1 MNEPIFIAR
10 QDTLEQEILPAHW
23 LSQYKLFGEESYTFQ
38 DKGIWKK
45 LCMSSAAANDRD
57 IHAEA
62 LEEMLTTFSAEHTG
76 KWMLLVYGTNAA
88 VLEGLATMAAIAAN
102 GTAMA
107 AVAGNALLMHAITN
121 SQTAMRAIANSQT
134 AMQRIANST
143 TAMDAIGG
151 SKIARGAVQASPYY
165 NSYIKEND
173 MAIAKLVVGFANLES
188 ARYSGCAGMAADS
201 TAMTAIA
208 ASSAAMTAIAAS
220 SAAMTAI
227 AASSAAMT
235 AIAVSAVAMNAIGG
249 NSIARDAISA
259 SSYYDANIK
268 ENDMAIAKLV
278 VGFANLESARYSGCA
293 GMAADSTA
301 MTAVAASSTAMT
313 AVAASSTAMT
323 AVAASSTAMTAVAA
337 SGVALQAIAKAY
349 KQTADMLKFLQAVN
363 ASDTLIKSIYNTL
376 TKATTLFGAA
386 QLGSQDSV
394 ENANSWATTSAA
406 PNAFLACA
414 CGYYSSGNSV
424 NVTYNGTVIAQK
436 KTGTKL
442 PGSVASTNVNAI
454 TMAPSTF
461 TENGDGYL
469 AVQKFTAK

>member
-23 LSQYKLFGEESYTFQ
+23 LAQYKLFGEESYTFQ
-38 DKGIWKK
+38 DKEIWKK

-57 IHAEA
+57 MHAEA

-76 KWMLLVYGTNAA
+76 KWMLTVYGMDAA
-88 VLEGLATMAAIAAN
+88 VLEGLASMAAIAAN

-121 SQTAMRAIANSQT
+121 SETAMQAISRSQT

-143 TAMDAIGG
+143 TAMDAISG
-151 SKIARGAVQASPYY
+151 SKI
-165 NSYIKEND
+165 
-173 MAIAKLVVGFANLES
+173 
-188 ARYSGCAGMAADS
+188 
-201 TAMTAIA
+201 
-208 ASSAAMTAIAAS
+208 
-220 SAAMTAI
+220 
-227 AASSAAMT
+227 
-235 AIAVSAVAMNAIGG
+235 
-249 NSIARDAISA
+249 
-259 SSYYDANIK
+259 
-268 ENDMAIAKLV
+268 
-278 VGFANLESARYSGCA
+278 
-293 GMAADSTA
+293 
-301 MTAVAASSTAMT
+301 ASSTAMN
-313 AVAASSTAMT
+313 

-376 TKATTLFGAA
+376 TKATTLFAAA
-386 QLGSQDSV
+386 QLGAQDDVAS
-394 ENANSWATTSAA
+394 ANSWATTSAA

-436 KTGTKL
+436 KTGTAK
-442 PGSVASTNVNAI
+442 PGSVTSTNVNAI

>member
-23 LSQYKLFGEESYTFQ
+23 LAQYKLFGEESYTFQ
-38 DKGIWKK
+38 DKEIWKK

-57 IHAEA
+57 MHAEA

-88 VLEGLATMAAIAAN
+88 ALEGLATMAAIAAN

-121 SQTAMRAIANSQT
+121 SETAMQRIANSQT
-134 AMQRIANST
+134 AMQRVANNRG
-143 TAMDAIGG
+143 AMDAIGR
-151 SKIARGAVQASPYY
+151 SRIARDAVQASPYY
-165 NSYIKEND
+165 NSCIKEND
-173 MAIAKLVVGFANLES
+173 MAIAKLAVALANLES
-188 ARYSGCAGMAADS
+188 AGYSGMAGVAADS
-201 TAMTAIA
+201 TAMTAVAASATAMTAVA
-208 ASSAAMTAIAAS
+208 ASS
-220 SAAMTAI
+220 
-227 AASSAAMT
+227 
-235 AIAVSAVAMNAIGG
+235 VARN
-249 NSIARDAISA
+249 AISA
-259 SSYYDANIK
+259 SPYYDEKIK

-313 AVAASSTAMT
+313 AVAAS
-323 AVAASSTAMTAVAA
+323 
-337 SGVALQAIAKAY
+337 GVALKAIAQAY
-349 KQTADMLKFLQAVN
+349 KNTANMLQFLKAVN
-363 ASDTLIKSIYNTL
+363 ASDTLVKRIYSTL
-376 TKATTLFGAA
+376 TGATGLFGAT
-386 QLGSQDSV
+386 QLGSQDGV
-394 ENANSWATTSAA
+394 ESANSWATTSAA

-414 CGYYSSGNSV
+414 CGYYSSGGSSV
-424 NVTYNGTVIAQK
+424 NVTYNGTVIAEN
-436 KTGTKL
+436 KTGAKQ
-442 PGSVASTNVNAI
+442 PGSVTSTNVNAI

-461 TENGDGYL
+461 TENGDGWL

>member
-23 LSQYKLFGEESYTFQ
+23 LAQYKLFGEESYTFQ
-38 DKGIWKK
+38 NKEIWKK
-45 LCMSSAAANDRD
+45 LCMSRAAANDRD
-57 IHAEA
+57 MHAEA

-76 KWMLLVYGTNAA
+76 KWMLLIYGLDAA

-121 SQTAMRAIANSQT
+121 SQTAMHAITNSQTAMHAIANSET

-151 SKIARGAVQASPYY
+151 SKIARDAVQASPYY
-165 NSYIKEND
+165 DAKIKEND

-201 TAMTAIA
+201 T
-208 ASSAAMTAIAAS
+208 
-220 SAAMTAI
+220 AMTAI

-337 SGVALQAIAKAY
+337 SSTAMTAVAASATAMGKIA
-349 KQTADMLKFLQAVN
+349 AV
-363 ASDTLIKSIYNTL
+363 D
-376 TKATTLFGAA
+376 AA
-386 QLGSQDSV
+386 LS
-394 ENANSWATTSAA
+394 
-406 PNAFLACA
+406 
-414 CGYYSSGNSV
+414 
-424 NVTYNGTVIAQK
+424 
-436 KTGTKL
+436 KL
-442 PGSVASTNVNAI
+442 VASTTAMDALYARKKQMKGGSASKSGKFIILEISQSNAFN
-454 TMAPSTF
+454 TSKYGYATLS
-461 TENGDGYL
+461 DGSKPDWSSYL
-469 AVQKFTAK
+469 AKYAFFQKYPKYATYMLNDTDSDDYIYYFDIASP

>member
-38 DKGIWKK
+38 DKEIWKK
-45 LCMSSAAANDRD
+45 LCMSRAAANDRD
-57 IHAEA
+57 MHAEA

-76 KWMLLVYGTNAA
+76 KWMLLIYGLDEA

-121 SQTAMRAIANSQT
+121 SQTAMRAITNSQT
-134 AMQRIANST
+134 AMRAIANST
-143 TAMDAIGG
+143 TAMDAISG
-151 SKIARGAVQASPYY
+151 SKIARDAVQASPYY
-165 NSYIKEND
+165 NSCIKENDMAIAKLAVALANLESAGYSGMAGVAADSTAMTAVAASSVARNAISASPYYDEKIKEND

-188 ARYSGCAGMAADS
+188 AG
-201 TAMTAIA
+201 
-208 ASSAAMTAIAAS
+208 
-220 SAAMTAI
+220 
-227 AASSAAMT
+227 
-235 AIAVSAVAMNAIGG
+235 
-249 NSIARDAISA
+249 
-259 SSYYDANIK
+259 
-268 ENDMAIAKLV
+268 
-278 VGFANLESARYSGCA
+278 YSGCA

-313 AVAASSTAMT
+313 AVAAS
-323 AVAASSTAMTAVAA
+323 
-337 SGVALQAIAKAY
+337 GVALKAIAQAY
-349 KQTADMLKFLQAVN
+349 KKTANMLQFLKAVN
-363 ASDTLIKSIYNTL
+363 ASDTLVKRIYSTL
-376 TKATTLFGAA
+376 TNATALFGAA

-414 CGYYSSGNSV
+414 CGYYGSSSDSV
-424 NVTYNGTVIAQK
+424 SVTYNGTVIAQK
-436 KTGTKL
+436 KTGTKQ

>member
-1 MNEPIFIAR
+1 MSNPIFIAR
-10 QDTLEQEILPAHW
+10 QDTLENDILPAHW

-38 DKGIWKK
+38 DKEIWRK

-57 IHAEA
+57 MHAEA

-76 KWMLLVYGTNAA
+76 KWMLTVYGMDAA
-88 VLEGLATMAAIAAN
+88 VLEGLASMAAIAAN

-121 SQTAMRAIANSQT
+121 SETAMQAISRSQT

-143 TAMDAIGG
+143 TAMDAISG

-173 MAIAKLVVGFANLES
+173 MAIAKLVVSFANLAS
-188 ARYSGCAGMAADS
+188 AGYSGMAGVAADATAMNAVAASS
-201 TAMTAIA
+201 TAMNAVA
-208 ASSAAMTAIAAS
+208 ASS
-220 SAAMTAI
+220 
-227 AASSAAMT
+227 
-235 AIAVSAVAMNAIGG
+235 VARN
-249 NSIARDAISA
+249 AISA
-259 SSYYDANIK
+259 SPYYDAKIK

-301 MTAVAASSTAMT
+301 MTAVAAS
-313 AVAASSTAMT
+313 
-323 AVAASSTAMTAVAA
+323 
-337 SGVALQAIAKAY
+337 GVALKAIAQAY
-349 KQTADMLKFLQAVN
+349 KKTANMLQFLKAVN
-363 ASDTLIKSIYNTL
+363 ASDTLVKRIYSTL
-376 TKATTLFGAA
+376 TNATALFGAA

-414 CGYYSSGNSV
+414 CGYYGSSSDSV
-424 NVTYNGTVIAQK
+424 SVTYNGTVIAQK
-436 KTGTKL
+436 KTGTKQ

>member
-38 DKGIWKK
+38 DKEIWKK
-45 LCMSSAAANDRD
+45 LCMSRAAANDRD
-57 IHAEA
+57 MHAEA

-76 KWMLLVYGTNAA
+76 KWMLTVYGMDAA
-88 VLEGLATMAAIAAN
+88 VLEGLATMAAVAGN

-107 AVAGNALLMHAITN
+107 AVADNALLMRAITN

-151 SKIARGAVQASPYY
+151 SKIARDAVQASPYY
-165 NSYIKEND
+165 DAKIKEND

-201 TAMTAIA
+201 T
-208 ASSAAMTAIAAS
+208 AMTAIAAS

-301 MTAVAASSTAMT
+301 MTAVAASATAMGKIA
-313 AVAASSTAMT
+313 AVDAALSKLAASTTAMD
-323 AVAASSTAMTAVAA
+323 ALYARKKQMKGGSASK
-337 SGVALQAIAKAY
+337 SG
-349 KQTADMLKFLQAVN
+349 KFIILE
-363 ASDTLIKSIYNTL
+363 I
-376 TKATTLFGAA
+376 
-386 QLGSQDSV
+386 SQS
-394 ENANSWATTSAA
+394 
-406 PNAFLACA
+406 NAFNTSKY
-414 CGYYSSGNSV
+414 GYATLSDGSKPDWSS
-424 NVTYNGTVIAQK
+424 
-436 KTGTKL
+436 
-442 PGSVASTNVNAI
+442 
-454 TMAPSTF
+454 
-461 TENGDGYL
+461 YL
-469 AVQKFTAK
+469 AKYAFFRKYPKYATYMLNDTDSDDYIYYFDIASP

>member
-38 DKGIWKK
+38 DKEIWKK
-45 LCMSSAAANDRD
+45 LCMSRAAANDRD
-57 IHAEA
+57 MHAEA

-76 KWMLLVYGTNAA
+76 KWMLTVYGMDAA
-88 VLEGLATMAAIAAN
+88 VLEGLASMAAIAAN

-121 SQTAMRAIANSQT
+121 SETAMQAISRSQT
-134 AMQRIANST
+134 AMQRVANST
-143 TAMDAIGG
+143 TVMDAISG
-151 SKIARGAVQASPYY
+151 SKIARDAVQASPYY

-173 MAIAKLVVGFANLES
+173 MAIAKLAVALASLESAGYSGMAGVAADSTAMNAVAASSTAMNAVAASAVARNAISASPYYDAKIKENDMAIAKLVVGFVNLES
-188 ARYSGCAGMAADS
+188 ARYSGCAGMAAD
-201 TAMTAIA
+201 
-208 ASSAAMTAIAAS
+208 
-220 SAAMTAI
+220 
-227 AASSAAMT
+227 
-235 AIAVSAVAMNAIGG
+235 
-249 NSIARDAISA
+249 
-259 SSYYDANIK
+259 
-268 ENDMAIAKLV
+268 
-278 VGFANLESARYSGCA
+278 
-293 GMAADSTA
+293 
-301 MTAVAASSTAMT
+301 
-313 AVAASSTAMT
+313 STAMT

-376 TKATTLFGAA
+376 TKATTLFAAA
-386 QLGSQDSV
+386 QLGAQDDVAS
-394 ENANSWATTSAA
+394 ANSWATTSAA

-436 KTGTKL
+436 KTGTAK
-442 PGSVASTNVNAI
+442 PGSVTSTNVNAI

>member
-23 LSQYKLFGEESYTFQ
+23 LAQYKLFGEESYTFQ
-38 DKGIWKK
+38 DKEIWKK

-57 IHAEA
+57 MHAEA

-76 KWMLLVYGTNAA
+76 KWMLTVYGMDAA

-121 SQTAMRAIANSQT
+121 SETAMQAISRSQT

-143 TAMDAIGG
+143 TAMDAISG

-173 MAIAKLVVGFANLES
+173 MAIAKLVVSFANLAS
-188 ARYSGCAGMAADS
+188 AGYSGMAGVAADA
-201 TAMTAIA
+201 TAMTAVA
-208 ASSAAMTAIAAS
+208 ASS
-220 SAAMTAI
+220 
-227 AASSAAMT
+227 
-235 AIAVSAVAMNAIGG
+235 VARN
-249 NSIARDAISA
+249 AISA
-259 SSYYDANIK
+259 SPYYDAKIK

-301 MTAVAASSTAMT
+301 MTAVAAS
-313 AVAASSTAMT
+313 
-323 AVAASSTAMTAVAA
+323 
-337 SGVALQAIAKAY
+337 GVALKAIAQAY
-349 KQTADMLKFLQAVN
+349 KKTANMLQFLKAVN
-363 ASDTLIKSIYNTL
+363 ASDTLVKRIYSTL
-376 TKATTLFGAA
+376 TNATALFGAA

-414 CGYYSSGNSV
+414 CGYYGSSSDSV
-424 NVTYNGTVIAQK
+424 SVTYNGTVIAQK
-436 KTGTKL
+436 KTGTKQ

>member
-38 DKGIWKK
+38 DKEIWKK
-45 LCMSSAAANDRD
+45 LCMSRAAANDRD
-57 IHAEA
+57 MHAEA

-76 KWMLLVYGTNAA
+76 KWMLTVYGMDAA
-88 VLEGLATMAAIAAN
+88 VLEGLASMAAIAAN

-121 SQTAMRAIANSQT
+121 SETAMQAISRSQT
-134 AMQRIANST
+134 AMQRVATST
-143 TAMDAIGG
+143 TVMDAISG
-151 SKIARGAVQASPYY
+151 SKSARDAVQASPYY

-173 MAIAKLVVGFANLES
+173 MAIAKLAVALASLESAGYSGMAGVAADSTAMNAVAASAVARNAISASPYYDAKIKENDMAIAKLVVGFVNLES
-188 ARYSGCAGMAADS
+188 ARYSGCAGMAAD
-201 TAMTAIA
+201 
-208 ASSAAMTAIAAS
+208 
-220 SAAMTAI
+220 
-227 AASSAAMT
+227 
-235 AIAVSAVAMNAIGG
+235 
-249 NSIARDAISA
+249 
-259 SSYYDANIK
+259 
-268 ENDMAIAKLV
+268 
-278 VGFANLESARYSGCA
+278 
-293 GMAADSTA
+293 
-301 MTAVAASSTAMT
+301 
-313 AVAASSTAMT
+313 STAMT

-376 TKATTLFGAA
+376 TKATTLFAAA
-386 QLGSQDSV
+386 QLGAQDDVAS
-394 ENANSWATTSAA
+394 ANSWATTSAA

-436 KTGTKL
+436 KTGTKQ

>member
-23 LSQYKLFGEESYTFQ
+23 LAQYKLFGEESYTFQ
-38 DKGIWKK
+38 DKEIWKK

-57 IHAEA
+57 MHAEA

-76 KWMLLVYGTNAA
+76 KWMLTVYGMDAA
-88 VLEGLATMAAIAAN
+88 VLEGLASMAAVAGN

-107 AVAGNALLMHAITN
+107 AVAANALLMHAITN
-121 SQTAMRAIANSQT
+121 SETAMRAIANSQTAMHAIANSET

-151 SKIARGAVQASPYY
+151 SKIARDAVQASPYY
-165 NSYIKEND
+165 D
-173 MAIAKLVVGFANLES
+173 AK
-188 ARYSGCAGMAADS
+188 
-201 TAMTAIA
+201 
-208 ASSAAMTAIAAS
+208 
-220 SAAMTAI
+220 
-227 AASSAAMT
+227 
-235 AIAVSAVAMNAIGG
+235 
-249 NSIARDAISA
+249 
-259 SSYYDANIK
+259 IK

-313 AVAASSTAMT
+313 AVAAS
-323 AVAASSTAMTAVAA
+323 
-337 SGVALQAIAKAY
+337 GVALKAIAQAY
-349 KQTADMLKFLQAVN
+349 KKTANMLQFLKAVN
-363 ASDTLIKSIYNTL
+363 ASDTLVKRIYSTL
-376 TKATTLFGAA
+376 TNATALFGAA

-414 CGYYSSGNSV
+414 CGYYGSSSDSV
-424 NVTYNGTVIAQK
+424 SVTYNGTVIAQK
-436 KTGTKL
+436 KTGTKQ

>member
-23 LSQYKLFGEESYTFQ
+23 LAQYKLFGEESYTFQ
-38 DKGIWKK
+38 DKEIWKK

-57 IHAEA
+57 MHAEA

-76 KWMLLVYGTNAA
+76 KWMLTVYGMDAA
-88 VLEGLATMAAIAAN
+88 VLEGLASMAAIAAN

-121 SQTAMRAIANSQT
+121 SETAMQAISRSQT

-143 TAMDAIGG
+143 TAMDAISG

-173 MAIAKLVVGFANLES
+173 MAIAKLVVSFANLAS
-188 ARYSGCAGMAADS
+188 AGYSGMAGVAADA
-201 TAMTAIA
+201 TAMNAVA
-208 ASSAAMTAIAAS
+208 ASS
-220 SAAMTAI
+220 
-227 AASSAAMT
+227 
-235 AIAVSAVAMNAIGG
+235 VARN
-249 NSIARDAISA
+249 AISA
-259 SSYYDANIK
+259 SPYYDAKIK

-337 SGVALQAIAKAY
+337 SGVALKAIAQAY
-349 KQTADMLKFLQAVN
+349 KKTANMLQFLKAVN
-363 ASDTLIKSIYNTL
+363 ASDTLVKRIYSTL
-376 TKATTLFGAA
+376 TNATALFGAA

-414 CGYYSSGNSV
+414 CGYYGSSSDSV
-424 NVTYNGTVIAQK
+424 SVTYNGTVIAQK
-436 KTGTKL
+436 KTGTKQ

>member
-38 DKGIWKK
+38 DKEIWKK
-45 LCMSSAAANDRD
+45 LCMSRAAANDRD
-57 IHAEA
+57 MHAEA

-76 KWMLLVYGTNAA
+76 KWMLTVYGMDAA
-88 VLEGLATMAAIAAN
+88 VLEGLATMAAVAGN

-121 SQTAMRAIANSQT
+121 SETAMRAIANSQTAMHAIANSET

-151 SKIARGAVQASPYY
+151 SKIARDAVQASPYY

-173 MAIAKLVVGFANLES
+173 MAIAKLAVALASLES
-188 ARYSGCAGMAADS
+188 AGYSGMAGVAADS
-201 TAMTAIA
+201 TAMNAVA
-208 ASSAAMTAIAAS
+208 ASSTAMNAVAAS
-220 SAAMTAI
+220 S
-227 AASSAAMT
+227 
-235 AIAVSAVAMNAIGG
+235 VARN
-249 NSIARDAISA
+249 AISA
-259 SSYYDANIK
+259 SPYYDATIK

-313 AVAASSTAMT
+313 AVAAS
-323 AVAASSTAMTAVAA
+323 
-337 SGVALQAIAKAY
+337 GVALKAIAQAY
-349 KQTADMLKFLQAVN
+349 KNTANMLKFLQAVN
-363 ASDTLIKSIYNTL
+363 ASDTLVKSIYSTL
-376 TKATTLFGAA
+376 TNATGLFDAA
-386 QLGSQDSV
+386 QLGAQDSV
-394 ENANSWATTSAA
+394 TNADKWATTSAA

-414 CGYYSSGNSV
+414 CGYYDTRSNSV
-424 NVTYNGTVIAQK
+424 NVIYNGTVIAQN
-436 KTGTKL
+436 KTGTAK
-442 PGSVASTNVNAI
+442 PGSVTSTNVNAI

-461 TENGDGYL
+461 AENGDGYL

>member
-1 MNEPIFIAR
+1 MSEPIFIAR

-23 LSQYKLFGEESYTFQ
+23 LAQYKLFGEESYTFQ
-38 DKGIWKK
+38 DKEIWKK

-57 IHAEA
+57 MHAEA

-76 KWMLLVYGTNAA
+76 KWMLTVYGMDAA

-102 GTAMA
+102 GTAMG
-107 AVAGNALLMHAITN
+107 AVVDNALLMHAIAN
-121 SQTAMRAIANSQT
+121 SETAMQRIANSQT
-134 AMQRIANST
+134 AMQRVANNA
-143 TAMDAIGG
+143 TAMDAIGR
-151 SKIARGAVQASPYY
+151 SRIARDAVQASPYY
-165 NSYIKEND
+165 NSCIKEND
-173 MAIAKLVVGFANLES
+173 MAIAKLAVALANLES
-188 ARYSGCAGMAADS
+188 AGYSGMAGVAADS
-201 TAMTAIA
+201 TAMTAVAASATAMTAVAASATAMTAVA
-208 ASSAAMTAIAAS
+208 ASS
-220 SAAMTAI
+220 
-227 AASSAAMT
+227 
-235 AIAVSAVAMNAIGG
+235 VARN
-249 NSIARDAISA
+249 AISA
-259 SSYYDANIK
+259 SPYYDEKIK

-323 AVAASSTAMTAVAA
+323 AVAAS
-337 SGVALQAIAKAY
+337 GVALKAIAQAY
-349 KQTADMLKFLQAVN
+349 KKTANMLQFLKAVN
-363 ASDTLIKSIYNTL
+363 ASDTLVKRIYSTL
-376 TKATTLFGAA
+376 TNATALFGAA

-414 CGYYSSGNSV
+414 CGYYGSSSDSV
-424 NVTYNGTVIAQK
+424 SVTYNGTVIAQK
-436 KTGTKL
+436 KTGTKQ